1 MNWRRRWNLLP
12 RLTPLDV
19 DRSQH
24 AATDVVHSF
33 RMDFS
38 LTTSGNGGESSSN
51 GYEACEAIMP
61 ERQRCATHA
70 HECRFIQK
78 WFPIYFFFFDFL
90 LVVFAGWMLPGCSC
104 RPHKHVSLCIFLLS
118 TFVFFFSLSICVHK
132 RKKKVFLI
140 CALRMRENAIDLEN
154 KMLMLG
160 AGCDSGWNYCVRQV
174 WIIVQQFWITVDR
187 RGGLP

>member
-78 WFPIYFFFFDFL
+78 WFPIYFFFSIFYWSCSLDGCCLAVVVDLTNTFL
-90 LVVFAGWMLPGCSC
+90 SA
-104 RPHKHVSLCIFLLS
+104 
-118 TFVFFFSLSICVHK
+118 FFFFPLSYFFFLSICVHK

>member
-78 WFPIYFFFFDFL
+78 WFPIYFFFRFFIGR
-90 LVVFAGWMLPGCSC
+90 VRWMDAAWL
-104 RPHKHVSLCIFLLS
+104 LLS
-118 TFVFFFSLSICVHK
+118 TSQTRFSLHFSSFHFRIYFFFSICVHK
-132 RKKKVFLI
+132 KKKVFLI